1 MKTINLLVCFLVL
14 MLEIPDMSS
23 QTYTDENAELSNREL
38 VISNN
43 GNAAIFQALGINN
56 NQSNN
61 RNANISGNSLSL
73 RQIGDYNQVR
83 VNSSATASEINVTQN
98 GDYNLTNLE
107 YKVNTVVADLTQNGD
122 NNLIKDY
129 VYDSS
134 EDIYLN
140 LQQDG
145 DNLTFDKFGSNEL
158 TKSLQFRQTEASPKI
173 IIRSFQ

>member
-1 MKTINLLVCFLVL
+1 M
-14 MLEIPDMSS
+14 
-23 QTYTDENAELSNREL
+23 
-38 VISNN
+38 
-43 GNAAIFQALGINN
+43 
-56 NQSNN
+56 
-61 RNANISGNSLSL
+61 
-73 RQIGDYNQVR
+73 
-83 VNSSATASEINVTQN
+83 
-98 GDYNLTNLE
+98 
-107 YKVNTVVADLTQNGD
+107 ADLTQNGD